1 MISLHRLRPNVALV
15 TLLFLCSTPAMG
27 QIRRGTDEG
36 RLLRDAAARE
46 SRGDFDGAM
55 LLSPCRSVHTFGM
68 KFVLDVAF
76 LDKGNNVVSVVTV
89 VPGRVVIRLR
99 SRSVIEARAG
109 AFERWGLEVGQE
121 LEVKS

>member
-1 MISLHRLRPNVALV
+1 MAWLMQGDRVLASLEVP
-15 TLLFLCSTPAMG
+15 PD
-27 QIRRGTDEG
+27 RRGRRRG
-36 RLLRDAAARE
+36 LMG
-46 SRGDFDGAM
+46 RGDFDGAM